1 MSQVDLNYDKYYFI
15 NQHEK
20 KSFFKTAVTWHGS
33 VTPVVI
39 HRVILFMLY
48 AYIMSTIEKIYPIST
63 FPISPFQY
71 TGFALGVLLVLRLN
85 AGLERW
91 WEARKL
97 WGNIVNQCRNLAI
110 IVKVHCKNNEEKKKI
125 LKYIA
130 AWPYVIMNNLRNDL
144 STTKINKFLNK
155 EDLEQLLQHPHRPS
169 FIAYKLDESFHVTL
183 YHEINSYVFHL
194 LQNERLL
201 LLNSVGACERIL
213 STPIPFVL
221 AIKIRRFI
229 LMFILL
235 LPFCMNDKTNIYS
248 AIIIGLVSY
257 PLLSLDEIGV
267 HLQNPFSLR
276 SLSCLPL
283 ENICD
288 KIYQNVSENNF

>member
-1 MSQVDLNYDKYYFI
+1 MNQADLNYEKYYFI

-20 KSFFKTAVTWHGS
+20 KSFFKTAVTWNGS

-48 AYIMSTIEKIYPIST
+48 AYITSSIEKIYPIST

-71 TGFALGVLLVLRLN
+71 TGFALGVLLVLRVN
-85 AGLERW
+85 AGLDRW

-97 WGNIVNQCRNLAI
+97 WGNIVNQSRNLSI
-110 IVKVHCKNNEEKKKI
+110 MVKVHCKNEDEKKKI

-130 AWPYVIMNNLRNDL
+130 AWPYVIMNSLRNDS
-144 STTKINKFLNK
+144 STTKINKFLSQD
-155 EDLEQLLQHPHRPS
+155 DLEKMSQHPHRPS
-169 FIAYKLDESFHVTL
+169 YIAYKLDEYFQKYL
-183 YHEINSYVFHL
+183 CPEMNSYVFHL

-201 LLNSVGACERIL
+201 LLNSVGACERIA

-229 LMFILL
+229 LMFIIL

-248 AIIIGLVSY
+248 AIIVGLVSY

-267 HLQNPFSLR
+267 HLQNPFSLK

-288 KIYQNVSENNF
+288 KIYANISENNF